1 MNDQKTSFEEID
13 ERKTK
18 VQETNDNQRPHT
30 SQAANHQPQPT
41 SKVAPV
47 EKDENSNAPHSTQL
61 VQSGDGQRSIE
72 EKRIDLHKPHAGV
85 SVQTENEEHK
95 QYK

>member
-1 MNDQKTSFEEID
+1 M
-13 ERKTK
+13 TK
-18 VQETNDNQRPHT
+18 EQAWKKLMRENTKEQETNDNQRPHT
-30 SQAANHQPQPT
+30 SQAANHQPQQT

-85 SVQTENEEHK
+85 SLQTENEEYK
-95 QYK
+95 QDK